1 MKYDGIKIVQD
12 FSTAPLNPSFEDC
25 YHNITNNKYYIYD
38 GTEWLEAKAQGKDF
52 YTLKYKKSNES
63 VYTVEEYSSYGA
75 LLERLRSNDSLL
87 AEQEDWIIREGKAE
101 ITDRAILQ
109 QRVGDTIEE
118 DYPLLKLAVQNSIDW
133 QWDIV
138 GKILPKTIVNNNV
151 IENVVANNE
160 FINNFFVNGITVFKK
175 EPDVTIV
182 ITSNSSPQNTKDF
195 QVGEEIVYNI
205 KIQNTGN
212 NLLKNIVITDNKNN
226 NWSYDSLSVGEI
238 KQLQVTH
245 IVTQANVNNKE
256 IFYKV
261 TIQAE
266 DSLLNSYQW
275 DGHLG
280 LNTLTVRFV
289 SDLEEDFTEPYQQ
302 QFFEGQNY
310 EIEIPTFPYFL
321 YEEENLIGTMPG
333 YNQEVKVIYSEKTYW
348 DLTYTLLN
356 GDVITKRFYDYAS
369 LINEL
374 DSTDGTVTTVTINEG
389 VLE

>member
-1 MKYDGIKIVQD
+1 MTQV
-12 FSTAPLNPSFEDC
+12 
-25 YHNITNNKYYIYD
+25 
-38 GTEWLEAKAQGKDF
+38 
-52 YTLKYKKSNES
+52 
-63 VYTVEEYSSYGA
+63 
-75 LLERLRSNDSLL
+75 
-87 AEQEDWIIREGKAE
+87 
-101 ITDRAILQ
+101 
-109 QRVGDTIEE
+109 
-118 DYPLLKLAVQNSIDW
+118 
-133 QWDIV
+133 
-138 GKILPKTIVNNNV
+138 
-151 IENVVANNE
+151 
-160 FINNFFVNGITVFKK
+160 
-175 EPDVTIV
+175 DV
-182 ITSNSSPQNTKDF
+182 S
-195 QVGEEIVYNI
+195 
-205 KIQNTGN
+205 
-212 NLLKNIVITDNKNN
+212 
-226 NWSYDSLSVGEI
+226 
-238 KQLQVTH
+238 
-245 IVTQANVNNKE
+245 NKE

-356 GDVITKRFYDYAS
+356 GDVITKRFYDYVS
-369 LINEL
+369 LTNEL